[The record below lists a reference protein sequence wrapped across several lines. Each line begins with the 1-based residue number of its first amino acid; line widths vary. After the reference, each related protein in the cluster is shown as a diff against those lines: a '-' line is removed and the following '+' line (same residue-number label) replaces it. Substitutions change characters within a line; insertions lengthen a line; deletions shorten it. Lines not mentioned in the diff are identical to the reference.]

1 MQPIVKDDRALA
13 REAQKERIVKNESS
27 KPGYKGPV
35 TAFCCHCI
43 FDPYQ
48 QGTWLQQ
55 IEACTSWHCPLYSVR
70 PLPKGA
76 SHESDLL

>member
-1 MQPIVKDDRALA
+1 MKPIFKDDRALA
-13 REAQKERIVKNESS
+13 REAQKERIVKKESS
-27 KPGYKGPV
+27 RPGYKGAV

-55 IEACTSWHCPLYSVR
+55 IEACTSWDCPLFPVR
-70 PLPKGA
+70 PKRKATRRLPDG
-76 SHESDLL
+76 